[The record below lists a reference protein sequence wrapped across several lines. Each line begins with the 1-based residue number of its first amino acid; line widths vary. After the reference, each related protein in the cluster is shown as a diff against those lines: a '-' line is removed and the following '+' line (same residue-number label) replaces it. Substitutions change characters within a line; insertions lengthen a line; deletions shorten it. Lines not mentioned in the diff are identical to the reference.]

1 MDHSIPQASQEV
13 LDVVEHWHR
22 YMRGEAPDALDDLLD
37 DDAVMVSPVVFTPQ
51 RGKAI
56 VARYLEAARTTFA
69 AGGFDVPGGFRY
81 TRQIASGDTAV
92 LEFETTMG
100 GKYVNGVDMIQV
112 RSGRITEFRVMI
124 RPLQAVHTVH
134 ELMGAQLASS
144 ANSDEN
150 R

>member
-1 MDHSIPQASQEV
+1 MDQQIAQPTQEM

-22 YMRGEAPDALDDLLD
+22 YMRGEAPDALDELLD

-51 RGKAI
+51 RGKAT
-56 VARYLEAARTTFA
+56 VTMYLEAAKATFA

-81 TRQIASGDTAV
+81 TRQIVSGDTAV

-112 RSGRITEFRVMI
+112 RSGRITEFRVTQ
-124 RPLQAVHTVH
+124 PGGGFSGKGYT
-134 ELMGAQLASS
+134 ASGPT
-144 ANSDEN
+144 
-150 R
+150 

>member
-1 MDHSIPQASQEV
+1 MHPSIPQPTDEV
-13 LDVVEHWHR
+13 LDVIAHWHR
-22 YMRGEAPDALDDLLD
+22 YLSGEAPDALDDLLD

-56 VARYLEAARTTFA
+56 VAMYLEAAKATFA
-69 AGGFDVPGGFRY
+69 SGGYDVPDGFRY

-134 ELMGAQLASS
+134 ELMRAQLA
-144 ANSDEN
+144 ARHKPD
-150 R
+150 